1 MGSSDCQDLIDCIGT
16 GALESCAKFTPSC
29 TSPKVG
35 EDTAKILHEGLQ
47 LEMHGSKANG
57 LYIARYEGSVYILRR
72 RAEYP
77 DMSTL
82 LAFAPSGR
90 VETIGELVEPDS
102 RSFYRVWHA
111 ATADQL
117 SQSTCGD
124 LGRCLT
130 KEADAR
136 ACAEATRT
144 CMLHAPRGRLCEGQ
158 GGTLELKGR
167 AAVPLLSCFVR
178 GEWVTHGSDESSFYI
193 VSNKRVGHN
202 FRYTLLIVP
211 RDSSGAASAHACAY
225 PQACAE
231 PRLFRDARRVHRWQ
245 RLDTVRRTGA
255 RAVHC
260 NEHGRRHIGVRRSG
274 HRALEHHRWKRRV
287 RSRRKERVRARP

>member
-211 RDSSGAASAHACAY
+211 RDSSGAASAHGLFVHY
-225 PQACAE
+225 PRHMPPPYTLSRAIA
-231 PRLFRDARRVHRWQ
+231 RLRRAPLVQ
-245 RLDTVRRTGA
+245 RRSA
-255 RAVHC
+255 RA
-260 NEHGRRHIGVRRSG
+260 SM
-274 HRALEHHRWKRRV
+274 A
-287 RSRRKERVRARP
+287 AT